1 MMGFSCSM
9 MKRRC
14 CVDWEGGCCLITRF
28 SQMDLIDWLDE
39 KRVIRQQPPSQSTQ
53 HRLFII
59 EQLKPIM
66 RELEALELSAL
77 TISS

>member
-1 MMGFSCSM
+1 M
-9 MKRRC
+9 
-14 CVDWEGGCCLITRF
+14 E
-28 SQMDLIDWLDE
+28 QMDLIDWLDG
-39 KRVIRQQPPSQSTQ
+39 KRVIRQQPPTQSTQ

-77 TISS
+77 TISEALAHYQNLYQEKAQQAILRAFE